1 MRDRDPQGALSQ
13 APQRL
18 QSPRPRQRAFL
29 CSRPEGR
36 DAGTQGG
43 RFAPA
48 PRGEPFGKASKG
60 RRRGSSGAGLYATV
74 MPGLTTRNT
83 FMTVVTPTSTLEAPL
98 LAAALIAP
106 DTTFLLFLL
115 PVYGLLIAL
124 WHRVGRLEGK
134 MCKNERND

>member
-1 MRDRDPQGALSQ
+1 
-13 APQRL
+13 
-18 QSPRPRQRAFL
+18 
-29 CSRPEGR
+29 
-36 DAGTQGG
+36 
-43 RFAPA
+43 
-48 PRGEPFGKASKG
+48 
-60 RRRGSSGAGLYATV
+60 
-74 MPGLTTRNT
+74 
-83 FMTVVTPTSTLEAPL
+83 MTVVTPTSILEASR